1 MALEPLT
8 PTDRIVNVYLNVA
21 RDSLGRPAALFD
33 GYKAGDPL
41 RHCFRL
47 PLVGAELRLSP
58 TALAEKVYHLLNVGD
73 DPMFGTPDERAVAYR
88 LANYRSL
95 SVGDVL
101 EIDGEH
107 LAVASMGFVS
117 VDVPAREAISTPW

>member
-1 MALEPLT
+1 MALAQLT
-8 PTDRIVNVYLNVA
+8 TTDRIVNVYLNVA
-21 RDSLGRPAALFD
+21 RDGLGRPTALFD

-47 PLVGAELRLSP
+47 PLVDEELNLSP
-58 TALAEKVYHLLNVGD
+58 SDLAEKVYHLLNIGD
-73 DPMFGTPDERAVAYR
+73 DPTFGTPDERAVAYR
-88 LANYRSL
+88 LALLRSL

-101 EIDGEH
+101 EIQGQY

-117 VDVPAREAISTPW
+117 VDSPEREAISMPW